1 MGHKLPPLTMH
12 KYNPLYVHHQ
22 GFSMSLSLLIRL
34 KVVQGRIELI
44 QANPL
49 SSHNVPEFLGDTIPA
64 QLRC

>member
-1 MGHKLPPLTMH
+1 
-12 KYNPLYVHHQ
+12 
-22 GFSMSLSLLIRL
+22 MSLSLLIRL

-49 SSHNVPEFLGDTIPA
+49 SSYDVLEFLGDTIPA

>member
-1 MGHKLPPLTMH
+1 MGHKLTHLTMQ

-49 SSHNVPEFLGDTIPA
+49 SSYDVLEFLGDTIPA